1 MDASRSRRRPRRRS
15 PFTTMSAPPALSPIV
30 AHVRKHLP
38 EPLPSQSARPP
49 LFVAIQGPQ
58 GSGKTFLTEHAA
70 AALRAGTS
78 EYAPLRVATLS
89 IDDLYLS
96 HEGLVAL
103 AEAHPANGLLH
114 GRGQPGTHD
123 IALGLE
129 TLRRLK
135 HINDADSGSQGPVMI
150 PSFDKS
156 QYNGEGDR
164 VPEAEWTAV
173 EGPLDIVLF
182 EGWCV
187 GFCPQ
192 SRAEIEQRIRKT
204 PTGLESAFDMSKY
217 RLEDV
222 LEVNTLLADY
232 VEWWHMFDL
241 FVQIAPEQTSPYVH
255 IYQWRLQQEHAMK
268 AKNGGKGMSDEQVK
282 AFVDRYIPGY
292 HFFGHGIRVGG
303 IDPRTEALV
312 VLPWLQKDSGGNASG
327 NGKLLRVTI
336 GEDRELLE
344 AEAQ

>member
-1 MDASRSRRRPRRRS
+1 
-15 PFTTMSAPPALSPIV
+15 MSAPAALSPIIV
-30 AHVRKHLP
+30 HVRKHIQ
-38 EPLPSQSARPP
+38 EPLPSRAARPP

-70 AALRAGTS
+70 AALSAGTP
-78 EYAPLRVATLS
+78 EHAPLRVATLS

-96 HEGLVAL
+96 HDGLVAL
-103 AEAHPANGLLH
+103 AEAHPTNGLLH

-123 IALGLE
+123 IVLGLE

-135 HINDADSGSQGPVMI
+135 HINDADNNTRGPVKI
-150 PSFDKS
+150 PFFDKS
-156 QYNGEGDR
+156 KSNGEGDR
-164 VPEAEWTAV
+164 VPEAEWTV
-173 EGPLDIVLF
+173 VDGPLDVVLF

-192 SRAEIEQRIRKT
+192 SRTEIEQHIRET
-204 PTGLESAFDMSKY
+204 PAGLEGVFDMSKY

-232 VEWWHMFDL
+232 IEWWDMFDL

-303 IDPRTEALV
+303 IDPRTETPV
-312 VLPWLQKDSGGNASG
+312 VPPWLQKDGKGNSSG

-336 GEDRELLE
+336 GEDRELVA
-344 AEAQ
+344 AETQ